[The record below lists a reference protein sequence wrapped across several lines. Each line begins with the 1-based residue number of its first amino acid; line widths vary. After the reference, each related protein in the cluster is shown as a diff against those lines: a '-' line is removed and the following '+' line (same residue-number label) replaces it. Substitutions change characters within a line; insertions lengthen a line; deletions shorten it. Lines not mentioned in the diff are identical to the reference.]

1 MQPFNS
7 VRIWFHPRT
16 TQKMEMVRALSES
29 NSAVLTRRR
38 YSLCSPSHSGLT
50 ITIARADGE
59 DIEDEEN
66 KWKELGLQNAG

>member
-1 MQPFNS
+1 
-7 VRIWFHPRT
+7 
-16 TQKMEMVRALSES
+16 MVPPADDAEDGDGARALET

-50 ITIARADGE
+50 ITIVRADGE
-59 DIEDEEN
+59 DIEDEDN

>member
-1 MQPFNS
+1 
-7 VRIWFHPRT
+7 
-16 TQKMEMVRALSES
+16 MEMVRALSES
-29 NSAVLTRRR
+29 NSAVLARRR
-38 YSLCSPSHSGLT
+38 CSLCSPSHSGLTINLT